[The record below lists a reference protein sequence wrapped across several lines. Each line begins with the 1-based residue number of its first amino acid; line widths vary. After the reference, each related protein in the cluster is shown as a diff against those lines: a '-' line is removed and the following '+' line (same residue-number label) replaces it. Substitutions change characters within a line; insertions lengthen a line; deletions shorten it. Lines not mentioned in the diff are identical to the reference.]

1 MLAAENGHKDVV
13 FILTQK
19 GANLDLVDNVSVH
32 VHMLYE
38 KVSITEG
45 KM

>member
-19 GANLDLVDNVSVH
+19 GANLDLFDKVRVH
-32 VHMLYE
+32 VHMLYL
-38 KVSITEG
+38 KVSINED
-45 KM
+45 KL

>member
-1 MLAAENGHKDVV
+1 MLAANKGHKDVV

-19 GANLDLVDNVSVH
+19 GANLDLFDEVSVH

-38 KVSITEG
+38 TVSISEE
-45 KM
+45 KL